1 MKTVY
6 LGKETVQTIA
16 DVHTLFAE
24 SFGFPE
30 WYGNNLD
37 ALYDCLTDLT
47 EPSLVVIADAEILR
61 DRLGERYDALR
72 MLLDDAHENPNVRVR
87 EFPSPALV

>member
-1 MKTVY
+1 MQTVY

-24 SFGFPE
+24 GFRFPE

-37 ALYDCLTDLT
+37 ALYDCLTDLS

-61 DRLGERYDALR
+61 DRLGERYDTLR
-72 MLLDDAHENPNVRVR
+72 MLLDDAHENPNLRVR